1 MRKPP
6 RAQPRPSPNPGAKS
20 QTPGG
25 RPLAGDHDGTIQGFP
40 VRALPC
46 PGRRPGREK
55 PAWRGRFP
63 VAAPRGAARPGR
75 HFAPGGALRENARL
89 FYEKRPFSVVVA
101 IFCRYGCHRPDRCA
115 EQPGQGRGR
124 QGRRK
129 EPATPALTPPGAC
142 ENIVRLTRLGARQKF
157 SAEDAS

>member
-6 RAQPRPSPNPGAKS
+6 RAQPRPFPNPGAKS

-46 PGRRPGREK
+46 PGRRPGRET

-63 VAAPRGAARPGR
+63 VAAPRGRRALAGTRAGR
-75 HFAPGGALRENARL
+75 RAPEKCAPVLRKKQPFA
-89 FYEKRPFSVVVA
+89 VVVA
-101 IFCRYGCHRPDRCA
+101 IFCRYGCQRPDRCA
-115 EQPGQGRGR
+115 GQPGQGRER

-129 EPATPALTPPGAC
+129 EPDTPALTPLGAC

-157 SAEDAS
+157 SAEDSS